1 LQKVSRT
8 LKPGFQTIC
17 NYLQLSG
24 NFKKMTENPYK
35 FVHTFGALADIGQE
49 VAHKQN
55 FQEMI
60 RTSLHLLLGSLAIM
74 RGGVAR
80 YARYGRELNFLAVRN
95 LGDDFPLSMALD
107 FQDELELTRAGLSEI
122 ELSQARVIS
131 FFQQNQEILSR
142 KRIELVIPLIVRDEL
157 VGMVLLGEKASGEA
171 FTSTDRDVV
180 CAMARH
186 IGVGIAQRNLM
197 AELERRAEENRRL
210 YEDLQITY
218 KDTVKAFA
226 AAIDCKDKYTE
237 GHSERV
243 GKYSEI
249 IAEELGWDENQIEG
263 VAVAGYL
270 HDVGKLA
277 VDRTIINAPY
287 RINAKESA
295 ELSKHPAVGFEI
307 LQPIHHPFAD
317 VPLAAKYH
325 HERLDGRGYPDG
337 LYDREIPY
345 IAKIVNLAD
354 SFDAMTTDR
363 PYKRRRAADEVIEDL
378 WRNSGKQFAPEL
390 VTAFYRAMLKE
401 LTGERKQ
408 KYFRKMLGKDYFDSE
423 KIIPLLKDALNGV
436 SGTSSLT
443 LVSLD

>member
-1 LQKVSRT
+1 MENQQK
-8 LKPGFQTIC
+8 LI
-17 NYLQLSG
+17 
-24 NFKKMTENPYK
+24 
-35 FVHTFGALADIGQE
+35 HTFGALAELGYE

-80 YARYGRELNFLAVRN
+80 YSRFGHELNMLSVRG
-95 LGDDFPLSMALD
+95 LGEDFPLSLSLCYEDERQFLTNGLAPIEVSQAKVLPF
-107 FQDELELTRAGLSEI
+107 FQIYDASFEKKKI
-122 ELSQARVIS
+122 ELIVP
-131 FFQQNQEILSR
+131 
-142 KRIELVIPLIVRDEL
+142 LVIRDEI
-157 VGMVLLGEKASGEA
+157 VGVILLGEKANGENYSA
-171 FTSTDRDVV
+171 YDKDII

-186 IGVGIAQRNLM
+186 VGVGIAQRNLM

-210 YEDLQITY
+210 YDDLRTTY
-218 KDTVKAFA
+218 KDTVRAFA
-226 AAIDCKDKYTE
+226 TAIDCKDKYTE
-237 GHSERV
+237 GHSVRV

-249 IAEELGWDENQIEG
+249 IARELGYDENEIEG

-270 HDVGKLA
+270 HDVGKLT
-277 VDRTIINAPY
+277 VERNIINAPY

-295 ELSKHPAVGFEI
+295 ELNKHPAVGYEI
-307 LQPIHHPFAD
+307 LLPIHHPYTD

-363 PYKRRRAADEVIEDL
+363 PYKRRRPANEVIEDL
-378 WRNSGKQFAPEL
+378 QRNSGKQFAPEL
-390 VTAFYRAMLKE
+390 ITAFARGMLKE
-401 LTGERKQ
+401 LTGETKDRR
-408 KYFRKMLGKDYFDSE
+408 FRKLLGREYME
-423 KIIPLLKDALNGV
+423 AEGIIPMLKNVLNGINP
-436 SGTSSLT
+436 TSSLT

>member
-1 LQKVSRT
+1 MS
-8 LKPGFQTIC
+8 
-17 NYLQLSG
+17 
-24 NFKKMTENPYK
+24 ENPYK

-49 VAHKQN
+49 VAHARN

-80 YARYGRELNFLAVRN
+80 YSRYGRELNFLAVRN
-95 LGDDFPLSMALD
+95 LGDDFPLSVPLE
-107 FQDELELTRAGLSEI
+107 FEDEREFLRAGMSEI
-122 ELSQARVIS
+122 ELSQAKFLS
-131 FFQQNQEILSR
+131 FFQENQDILDR
-142 KRIELVIPLIVRDEL
+142 KRIELVIPLIVRGEL
-157 VGMVLLGEKASGEA
+157 VGIVILGEKATGES
-171 FTSTDRDVV
+171 FTDVDREVV

-186 IGVGIAQRNLM
+186 IGVGIQQRNLM
-197 AELERRAEENRRL
+197 AELERSAGENRQLYDDLRL
-210 YEDLQITY
+210 TY

-243 GKYSEI
+243 GRYSEI
-249 IAEELGWDENQIEG
+249 IAQELDWDEKQIEG

-295 ELSKHPAVGFEI
+295 ELSKHPAVGYEI
-307 LQPIHHPFAD
+307 LLPIHHPFAD

-363 PYKRRRAADEVIEDL
+363 PYKRRRTSEEVIEDL
-378 WRNSGKQFAPEL
+378 QRNSGKQFAPEL
-390 VTAFYRAMLKE
+390 VTAFCRAMLKE
-401 LTGERKQ
+401 LTGERKE
-408 KYFRKMLGKDYFDSE
+408 KRFRKMLGKDYLDAE
-423 KIIPLLKDALNGV
+423 KMIPILKDALNGIG
-436 SGTSSLT
+436 GTESLT